1 MFKRI
6 FFFFKI
12 KLWSELA
19 KLKADIQSPI
29 ETFLGL
35 LPEAKMKLHIQRE
48 GKTFQ
53 RQTTLNLEH
62 GNLLISILV
71 EELLT

>member
-1 MFKRI
+1 M
-6 FFFFKI
+6 
-12 KLWSELA
+12 
-19 KLKADIQSPI
+19 KADIQSPI